1 MGIPNETVMEDEAR
15 EERRSEEDVARRR
28 HLEKSLESGLKN
40 LELGLED
47 TPPAANLVNVV
58 QPTATGGE
66 RRRS

>member
-28 HLEKSLESGLKN
+28 RLEKSLESGLKN
-40 LELGLED
+40 LELGLQD
-47 TPPAANLVNVV
+47 TLPAANPVNVV
-58 QPTATGGE
+58 QPPATDGE